1 MILKDIYGRSISYL
15 RVSLTEKCNL
25 NCGYCYGNS
34 TCSAEYPERLSDIDL
49 LKLIE
54 AFSILGVDK
63 VRFTGGEPLL
73 RKSIVE
79 LIRKTSELNVIRVI
93 GLTTNG
99 ILLVGMLDS
108 LIDAGLNRLNVSLD
122 SLDRVTYKNITGKDR
137 IADVLEAIDLAEQSQ
152 AFGHVKVNVVV
163 MRGINDHEIP
173 LFAKWA
179 LPRNIDLRFIEFMPA
194 NSPGWGEELFVGED
208 EIRQKTDLEL
218 EPLLINNLSAGP
230 AKIYKHRDYPG
241 RIGFVSAISRS
252 FCARCNRLRLT
263 SRGDLLG
270 CLYNGSSIKIGPI
283 VKETGSIDELAR
295 MIEYSFK
302 EKLYRKSPDINIMN
316 GFKPSMREIGG

>member
-15 RVSLTEKCNL
+15 RVSLTERCNL
-25 NCGYCYGNS
+25 DCGYCYGGSRNGDD
-34 TCSAEYPERLSDIDL
+34 PKRRLSDNTL
-49 LKLIE
+49 LKLIK
-54 AFSILGVDK
+54 AFSLLGIDK
-63 VRFTGGEPLL
+63 IRYTGGEPLL
-73 RKSIVE
+73 REKLEDIIKETSKIESIK
-79 LIRKTSELNVIRVI
+79 II

-99 ILLVGMLDS
+99 TLLGPRLDAFVR
-108 LIDAGLNRLNVSLD
+108 AGLNRLNISLD
-122 SLDRVTYKNITGKDR
+122 SLDRATYKKITGKDR
-137 IADVLEAIDLAEQSQ
+137 LADVLEAIDLAERSQ
-152 AFGHVKVNVVV
+152 AFGHVKINVVV

-179 LPRNIDLRFIEFMPA
+179 LPRNIDLRFVEFMPS

-208 EIRQKTDLEL
+208 EIRQKMDLEL
-218 EPLLINNLSAGP
+218 EPLLINNLNAGP
-230 AKIYKHRDYPG
+230 AKIYKHGDYPG

-270 CLYNGSSIKIGPI
+270 CLYDGSSIELGPI

-295 MIEYSFK
+295 MIEYSFR
-302 EKLYRKSPDINIMN
+302 EKLYRKSPDINIIN

>member
-1 MILKDIYGRSISYL
+1 MLKDKFGRLISYL

-34 TCSAEYPERLSDIDL
+34 VCDGESPERLSDSDL
-49 LKLIE
+49 LKLIK

-73 RKSIVE
+73 RKSVVE
-79 LIRKTSELNVIRVI
+79 LIQKTSELSVIRVI

-99 ILLVGMLDS
+99 ILLAGMLDS
-108 LIDAGLNRLNVSLD
+108 LIDAGLNRLNISLD
-122 SLDRVTYKNITGKDR
+122 SLDRATYNNITGKDR
-137 IADVLEAIDLAEQSQ
+137 IADVLEAIDLAERSQ
-152 AFGHVKVNVVV
+152 VFGHVKVNVVV

-173 LFAKWA
+173 RFAEWA

-208 EIRQKTDLEL
+208 EIRRKLNLKL
-218 EPLLINNLSAGP
+218 EPLIMENLRSGP
-230 AKIYKHRDYPG
+230 ARVFKHGDFPG

-252 FCARCNRLRLT
+252 FCAKCNRLRLT

-270 CLYNGSSIKIGPI
+270 CLYDGSSIELGPI
-283 VKETGSIDELAR
+283 VKETGSIDELAS